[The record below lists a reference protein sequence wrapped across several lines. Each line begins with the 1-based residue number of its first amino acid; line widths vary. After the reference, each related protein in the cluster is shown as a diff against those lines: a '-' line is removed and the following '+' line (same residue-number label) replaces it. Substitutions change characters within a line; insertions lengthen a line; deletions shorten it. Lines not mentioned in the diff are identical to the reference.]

1 MTKKT
6 YALFASVLM
15 LAFALGVTTSAAAQ
29 ETPQPEAK
37 PVPAQTAPQPAT
49 PAVQPAPQP
58 APAPAPAPAPTPAP
72 AAAQAATGAPNVELT
87 KKCPTLRYLG
97 RDATFELT
105 VTNRGSGRANNVVV
119 TDSIPAT
126 VEFLSADNGG
136 QREGGNVVWR
146 LGALNPGETK
156 TLKVQVRC
164 NQIATVKNTATVS
177 YCAEAMAACE
187 FPVKGIPAILLEC
200 VDDPDPIEVGGQ
212 LTYTIEVTNQGTET
226 GTNIRIVCT
235 LPAEQEFVKAG
246 GVAQAAAEGKTIK
259 FAPVATIAPKAK
271 IQYTVTV
278 KGVKAA
284 DSRFR
289 VELTSDQITSPV
301 TETESTH
308 IYE

>member
-1 MTKKT
+1 MKRAGHHTLT
-6 YALFASVLM
+6 SVLA
-15 LAFALGVTTSAAAQ
+15 LALLIGVGAQAVAQDATT
-29 ETPQPEAK
+29 QPAAK
-37 PVPAQTAPQPAT
+37 PAPAEPA
-49 PAVQPAPQP
+49 AQP
-58 APAPAPAPAPTPAP
+58 APAPPP
-72 AAAQAATGAPNVELT
+72 AAAPSRAPMVELT
-87 KKCPTLRYLG
+87 KLCPTLRYLG

-105 VTNRGSGRANNVVV
+105 VTNRGGARALNVVV

-126 VEFLSADNGG
+126 VEFLSADSNG

-146 LGALNPGETK
+146 LGTLDPGESR

-164 NQIATVKNTATVS
+164 NQIATVKNAATVS
-177 YCAEAMAACE
+177 YCAESAAMCE

-226 GTNIRIVCT
+226 GTNIRITCT

-246 GVAQAAAEGKTIK
+246 GAAQATAEGKTIK
-259 FAPVATIAPKAK
+259 FAPVATLAPKAK
-271 IQYTVTV
+271 IQFTVTV

-289 VELTSDQITSPV
+289 VELLSDQITSPV